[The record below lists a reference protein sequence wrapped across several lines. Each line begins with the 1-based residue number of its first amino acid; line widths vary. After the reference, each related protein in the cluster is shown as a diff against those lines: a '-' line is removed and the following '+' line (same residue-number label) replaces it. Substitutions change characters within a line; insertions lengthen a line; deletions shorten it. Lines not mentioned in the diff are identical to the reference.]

1 LCRTSVD
8 SWAVTK
14 FIFRMR
20 FTLVAL
26 LMAGLSFGCASKPEP
41 EEGSQFVDKSS
52 EVKTAGQPKEKS
64 KKDKSDKPDKPE
76 VAPANDVMGKV
87 VMVNETLRYVVV
99 DFGFRRLPQPDQRLD
114 IYRDGNKVAVI
125 KISAHSRNSNYA
137 ADIVTGT
144 VQAGDEVKQ

>member
-1 LCRTSVD
+1 
-8 SWAVTK
+8 
-14 FIFRMR
+14 MR

-52 EVKTAGQPKEKS
+52 EVKAPGQPKEKS
-64 KKDKSDKPDKPE
+64 KKSDKPDKPE
-76 VAPANDVMGKV
+76 VAPSNDVMGKV

-99 DFGFRRLPQPDQRLD
+99 DFGFGRLPQPEQRLG
-114 IYRDGNKVAVI
+114 IYRAGNKVAEI
-125 KISAHSRNSNYA
+125 KISSHSRNSNYA

-144 VQAGDEVKQ
+144 VKAGDEVKQ